1 MSNRLLSWTDEA
13 WNSYVYWQ
21 TQDKKTLKRINKLIS
36 DVKRSPFEGIG
47 KPEPLKE
54 NLSGFWSRRIDDTNR
69 LVYAVDDTAI
79 TVISCR
85 YHYQQ
90 VAANNHIKL
99 LAGSPGHKQVG
110 SASQFSPRVCA
121 AKLGRYVLEGISK

>member
-21 TQDKKTLKRINKLIS
+21 TQDKKTLRRINKLIS

-69 LVYAVDDTAI
+69 LVYAVDDIAI

-85 YHYQQ
+85 YHY
-90 VAANNHIKL
+90 
-99 LAGSPGHKQVG
+99 
-110 SASQFSPRVCA
+110 
-121 AKLGRYVLEGISK
+121 

>member
-21 TQDKKTLKRINKLIS
+21 TQDKKTLRRINKLIS

-85 YHYQQ
+85 YH
-90 VAANNHIKL
+90 
-99 LAGSPGHKQVG
+99 
-110 SASQFSPRVCA
+110 C
-121 AKLGRYVLEGISK
+121 

>member
-21 TQDKKTLKRINKLIS
+21 TQDKKTLKRINKLIV
-36 DVKRSPFEGIG
+36 DVKRSPFDGIG
-47 KPEPLKE
+47 KPVPLKE

-69 LVYAVDDTAI
+69 LVYAVDETAI

-85 YHYQQ
+85 YNY
-90 VAANNHIKL
+90 
-99 LAGSPGHKQVG
+99 
-110 SASQFSPRVCA
+110 
-121 AKLGRYVLEGISK
+121 

>member
-1 MSNRLLSWTDEA
+1 MSNPLLSWTDESWA
-13 WNSYVYWQ
+13 DYLYWQ
-21 TQDKKTLKRINKLIS
+21 TQDKKTLKRINKIIN

-69 LVYAVDDTAI
+69 LAYAVDDQAI

-85 YHYQQ
+85 YHY
-90 VAANNHIKL
+90 
-99 LAGSPGHKQVG
+99 
-110 SASQFSPRVCA
+110 
-121 AKLGRYVLEGISK
+121 